1 MVWSEEIKIMR
12 MRKAIW
18 FAQWQIVYDLYDH
31 LTELDKNA
39 VNWRY
44 WKARA
49 AREIGRTQES
59 KSLMAKV
66 AKDRSFFGFLA
77 AQELSLKMPFNHE
90 HLSKSAQWPQTVA
103 KIKLQCVS
111 LNLEL

>member
-1 MVWSEEIKIMR
+1 
-12 MRKAIW
+12 
-18 FAQWQIVYDLYDH
+18 
-31 LTELDKNA
+31 
-39 VNWRY
+39 
-44 WKARA
+44 
-49 AREIGRTQES
+49 
-59 KSLMAKV
+59 MAKV
-66 AKDRSFFGFLA
+66 ANDRSFFGFLA